1 MQRKARIVEERFK
14 SLAAILSEN
23 GMPATERGRGL
34 MRGIDVVSGD
44 IADKITGMAF
54 EHGLI
59 IETSGQDGE
68 VVKCLCPLTIS
79 DEDLLEGLD
88 ILEKCVKAVASR

>member
-1 MQRKARIVEERFK
+1 M
-14 SLAAILSEN
+14 LTEN

-44 IADKITGMAF
+44 IADKITSHAF

-59 IETSGQDGE
+59 IETSGQGW
-68 VVKCLCPLTIS
+68 
-79 DEDLLEGLD
+79 
-88 ILEKCVKAVASR
+88 